1 MKILLVNTSSATGG
15 AAVAARRLMNAL
27 EKNGATVKM
36 LVRDKDDEGDDK
48 VVALPPSWRLK
59 WNFVWER
66 FVIWVHNKLSRK
78 NLFAVDIANTGTDIT
93 TLPEFQQADII
104 HLHWVNQGMLSLKNI
119 RKILASGKPVVW
131 TLHDMWPCTAVCHH
145 AEQCNGFTEDCSQ
158 CEHLTF
164 PKCENLPHK
173 VFLQKK
179 QIYGAGN
186 LHLVSVSNW
195 LQQQVKRSALTRE
208 LPSSVIPNTL
218 SLQQFQVWNKEE
230 ARRQLHLPTD
240 KHIIIFGAA
249 RIDDPF
255 KGFHLLLQALDLL
268 ISSGR
273 YSKDDLHLVIFG
285 NIKYPSQLL
294 PHIHVDYTDLGWVSN
309 AERLSVA
316 YSAADAVVCA
326 SRYETFG
333 QTLIEAQACG
343 CLPVSFGNSGQTDI
357 IDHLKNGFLAKAYS
371 VDDLAKGIHWAL
383 TEGKSQVS
391 QQEMR
396 DEVVHR
402 YSSDVVAQ
410 QYLTLYK
417 TILNKG

>member
-27 EKNGATVKM
+27 EKNGAAVKM

-145 AEQCNGFTEDCSQ
+145 AQLCDGFTKDCSQ
-158 CEHLTF
+158 CEYLTF

-179 QIYGAGN
+179 QIYG
-186 LHLVSVSNW
+186 
-195 LQQQVKRSALTRE
+195 KKLT
-208 LPSSVIPNTL
+208 I
-218 SLQQFQVWNKEE
+218 
-230 ARRQLHLPTD
+230 
-240 KHIIIFGAA
+240 
-249 RIDDPF
+249 
-255 KGFHLLLQALDLL
+255 
-268 ISSGR
+268 
-273 YSKDDLHLVIFG
+273 
-285 NIKYPSQLL
+285 
-294 PHIHVDYTDLGWVSN
+294 
-309 AERLSVA
+309 
-316 YSAADAVVCA
+316 
-326 SRYETFG
+326 
-333 QTLIEAQACG
+333 
-343 CLPVSFGNSGQTDI
+343 
-357 IDHLKNGFLAKAYS
+357 
-371 VDDLAKGIHWAL
+371 
-383 TEGKSQVS
+383 
-391 QQEMR
+391 
-396 DEVVHR
+396 
-402 YSSDVVAQ
+402 
-410 QYLTLYK
+410 
-417 TILNKG
+417 